1 MTPPFVYNTKTVDI
15 HQSFYLT
22 NVFLFLTP
30 VVNQHQG
37 LIVVRDKHHDL
48 WHDCYSY
55 ESFITHILLMIT
67 I

>member
-1 MTPPFVYNTKTVDI
+1 M
-15 HQSFYLT
+15 